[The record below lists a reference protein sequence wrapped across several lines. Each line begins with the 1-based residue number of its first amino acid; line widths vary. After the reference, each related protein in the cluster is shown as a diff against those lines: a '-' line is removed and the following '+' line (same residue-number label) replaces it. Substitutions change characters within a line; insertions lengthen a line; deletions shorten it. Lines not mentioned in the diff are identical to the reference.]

1 MKWKQYIVTI
11 KEKQLNDIDDF
22 ALLVKRNNIKVA
34 AIILATFIFGGSLNI
49 ICIIISVVKLSLST
63 IFENENISEL

>member
-1 MKWKQYIVTI
+1 MLWNHRVVKFVIAWLRGNSIAKEDEKCMKWKQYIVTI

-34 AIILATFIFGGSLNI
+34 AIILATFIFGGS
-49 ICIIISVVKLSLST
+49 
-63 IFENENISEL
+63 